1 MRRDPQPE
9 NDSRLQSAVLD
20 ALAGDGSG
28 EGSVLP
34 AEIGVG
40 VRDGVVSLTGE
51 VDSLMKRT
59 RAERAAED
67 VPGVRSVANDITVR
81 LSQDERRTDTDI
93 ASDALIALVADD
105 RVPDK
110 TIKPRVQDGWIW
122 LVGEADDECQRR
134 AATDAV
140 EGIAGVKGV
149 TNVVRLKQ
157 RRA

>member
-1 MRRDPQPE
+1 MHRDLQLE

-20 ALAGDGSG
+20 ALAG
-28 EGSVLP
+28 EGSVLT

-51 VDSLMKRT
+51 VDSLVKRT
-59 RAERAAED
+59 RAERTVEG
-67 VPGVRSVANDITVR
+67 VPGVRSVANDIAVR
-81 LSQDERRTDTDI
+81 LSRDERRTDTDI
-93 ASDALIALVADD
+93 ASDALNALEADD

-122 LVGEADDECQRR
+122 LVGEADDDCQRR
-134 AATDAV
+134 AARDAV
-140 EGIAGVKGV
+140 EGIVGVKGV